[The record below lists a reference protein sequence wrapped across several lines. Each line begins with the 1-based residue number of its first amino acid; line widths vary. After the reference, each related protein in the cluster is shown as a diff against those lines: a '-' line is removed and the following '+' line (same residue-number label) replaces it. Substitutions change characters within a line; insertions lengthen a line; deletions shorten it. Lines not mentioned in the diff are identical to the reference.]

1 MHTLLHLAA
10 LAVTILVAARVLPSV
25 RIRSAGTAVLVAVV
39 FSLINFFLGTA
50 LTWVMRA
57 VLFIPGV
64 LTLGL
69 LFFFIPFL
77 VNTAILWLTD
87 KVIASFEITALRGL
101 LLSAGAI
108 TLVNALFH
116 VQRVADTYTV
126 HGQTHWI

>member
-10 LAVTILVAARVLPSV
+10 LAVTILVAARVLPTV

-39 FSLINFFLGTA
+39 FSLLNYFLGT
-50 LTWVMRA
+50 LLGWFLSA
-57 VLFIPGV
+57 VLFIPGL

-69 LFFFIPFL
+69 LFVFIPFF
-77 VNTAILWLTD
+77 VNVAILWLTD
-87 KVIASFEITALRGL
+87 KLIASFEITALRGL

-108 TLVNALFH
+108 TLVNALFN
-116 VQRVADTYTV
+116 VQRVSETYTV